1 MISTISNH
9 GDFAVLHDPR
19 PVKQAMR
26 ARIRA
31 ERRQRPGYQR
41 EADAEALAALVLE
54 LPEIAMSGTV
64 ATYASTVAEPGTGP
78 LRDALRRAGV
88 RVLLPVSLSDGRLD
102 WAEDD
107 GELRPGNGPGGPGGP
122 EPIGPRLGPAGIA
135 AADVV
140 IAPALAVDTLGN
152 RLGQG
157 AGYYDRALRLIED
170 WVPVI
175 ALVHEG
181 EVLDAAIEA
190 VPVEVHDLAVDAVV
204 TPHRCLRL
212 PPRR

>member
-9 GDFAVLHDPR
+9 GDFAVLHDQK

-26 ARIRA
+26 ARVRA

-54 LPEIAMSGTV
+54 LPEIAMSRTV
-64 ATYASTVAEPGTGP
+64 ATYASTLTEPGTGP
-78 LRDALRRAGV
+78 LREALRRAGV
-88 RVLLPVSLSDGRLD
+88 RVLLPVPLGDGRLD

-107 GELRPGNGPGGPGGP
+107 GELRPGHGPGGP

-190 VPVEVHDLAVDAVV
+190 VPVEAHDLAVDAVV